1 MTYPH
6 EWPAERTEELRKQHA
21 AGLSFS
27 KLAAMFGVTVGSI
40 AGKCFR
46 LKLAR
51 TGNDYAAAGRIGGKM
66 SARVRRANAKIRRES
81 QLNFTR
87 KSPAILPRVEK
98 TAWVSVP
105 PPDAPP
111 SLNLSII
118 DVGFGQC
125 RHIAGD
131 DHLCCG
137 RPTVGTSSWCDYH
150 LGRVYW
156 RP

>member
-6 EWPAERTEELRKQHA
+6 EWPAERTEELLKHHA
-21 AGLSFS
+21 AGLSFT

-46 LKLAR
+46 LKLSR
-51 TGNDYAAAGRIGGKM
+51 TGNDYAAAGRMGGRISGQK
-66 SARVRRANAKIRRES
+66 RRASKID
-81 QLNFTR
+81 FTR
-87 KSPAILPRVEK
+87 NSPALPPRVNK

-105 PPDAPP
+105 PSPDAPP

-118 DVGFGQC
+118 AVKPNQC
-125 RHIAGD
+125 RYMAGEG
-131 DHLCCG
+131 HLCCG
-137 RPTVGTSSWCDYH
+137 NPTVGDSSWCDHHY
-150 LGRVYW
+150 RVVFW